1 MSDVCTVKQFYI
13 KKTVPRNKIAKII
26 FSNLQHN
33 QLYDQ
38 KIISHLHTQD
48 KCEQLLIDIFRIT
61 FNSKILSFLKVGPT
75 SQNTKFLL
83 LDKI

>member
-38 KIISHLHTQD
+38 KIISHLH
-48 KCEQLLIDIFRIT
+48 
-61 FNSKILSFLKVGPT
+61 KINVNNF
-75 SQNTKFLL
+75 
-83 LDKI
+83 